1 MTFYFD
7 ILSIVDHLLNLF
19 FPDTDDC
26 FFNPFFGTVAVK
38 FCRKCICDL
47 YIQSLQNV
55 VQHFFRCM
63 AIVEH
68 CCHRLNIL
76 NVFFQ
81 FTQYILFNKRHHLHN
96 KPACTAYCI
105 IFFHQYSQANRGWH
119 LLRGCK
125 IIGQIFCNLSRLQN
139 RLSGIWFFE
148 SHILDHI

>member
-26 FFNPFFGTVAVK
+26 FFNPFFRTVAVK

-76 NVFFQ
+76 DVFFQ
-81 FTQYILFNKRHHLHN
+81 LAEHFLLNKRHHLYDKSTCASHG
-96 KPACTAYCI
+96 I
-105 IFFHQYSQANRGWH
+105 VLFHQHTQTHRRRH

-125 IIGQIFCNLSRLQN
+125 IIGQIFCDLSCLQN